1 MWPTARSGHGHLWT
15 APFVRCRVWNTC
27 APHGV
32 AANVMPKLSLLDL
45 ATVGR
50 DQPVRD
56 ALADTVTLAQRAD
69 ELGAFERLWFA
80 EHHNMGRIASA
91 ATSVLIGHVAA
102 RTERIRVGSG
112 GVMLPNH
119 SPLVIAEQ
127 FGTLAELHPGRID
140 LGLGRAPGTDGA
152 TMRALRTDPRAAES
166 FPQDVR
172 ELQGYLADESIVDGI
187 HAYPGRGTQ
196 VPLYI
201 LGSSLFGAQLAAAY
215 GLPYAFASHFAP
227 DALEQAVQVYRERFT
242 PSEQLDAPYVIAAA
256 NVIAADDSAAATD
269 AADQVLRARVRM
281 LAGRVGGS
289 DSRLD
294 DDMVTA
300 LLDTAVGAQAR
311 HMLTHTIVGDA
322 TQVAEGLRQF
332 ASFARADEVMLT
344 NPAPALDL
352 RLRTLEILADIHT
365 DGD

>member
-1 MWPTARSGHGHLWT
+1 MSYRISILDKSPLAAGETA
-15 APFVRCRVWNTC
+15 A
-27 APHGV
+27 
-32 AANVMPKLSLLDL
+32 
-45 ATVGR
+45 
-50 DQPVRD
+50 Q
-56 ALADTVTLAQRAD
+56 ALARTLTLAQQAEAWGYHR
-69 ELGAFERLWFA
+69 FWIA
-80 EHHNMGRIASA
+80 EHHNTDQLASPSPELAIAWILGQ
-91 ATSVLIGHVAA
+91 T
-102 RTERIRVGSG
+102 RQIRVGSG

-119 SPLVIAEQ
+119 SPLVVAEQ

-140 LGLGRAPGTDGA
+140 LGLGRTPGTDGA

-300 LLDTAVGAQAR
+300 LLDTAVTALSGKRRDGQVRMASAVANAIDTGQHLAVQAGTGTGKSLAYLVPAIR
-311 HMLTHTIVGDA
+311 HAVESGD
-322 TQVAEGLRQF
+322 TVYSRFF
-332 ASFARADEVMLT
+332 AG
-344 NPAPALDL
+344 APA
-352 RLRTLEILADIHT
+352 TSVFH
-365 DGD
+365 DGHAV

>member
-1 MWPTARSGHGHLWT
+1 MSQLP
-15 APFVRCRVWNTC
+15 PF
-27 APHGV
+27 A
-32 AANVMPKLSLLDL
+32 LLDL
-45 ATVGR
+45 ATVGH
-50 DQPVRD
+50 DQPIAR
-56 ALADTVTLAQRAD
+56 ALEESLILARRAD
-69 ELGAFERLWFA
+69 ELGTFERLWFA
-80 EHHNMGRIASA
+80 EHHNMPRIASA

-102 RTERIRVGSG
+102 NTERIRVGSG

-152 TMRALRTDPRAAES
+152 TMQALRTDPRSAES

-172 ELQGYLADESIVDGI
+172 ELQGYLTGDTQIEGI
-187 HAYPGRGTQ
+187 HAYPGRGTS

-227 DALEQAVQVYRERFT
+227 DALEQAVRTYRAQFT
-242 PSEQLDAPYVIAAA
+242 PSEQLASPHVIAAV
-256 NVIAADDSAAATD
+256 NVIAADDSQTAKAI
-269 AADQVLRARVRM
+269 QEKVLLARVRM
-281 LAGRVGGS
+281 LAGRVGSG
-289 DSRLD
+289 RLD

-311 HMLTHTIVGDA
+311 HMLHHTVAGDA
-322 TQVAEGLRQF
+322 GEVAAGLADF
-332 ASFARADEVMLT
+332 AALADADELMIT
-344 NPAPALDL
+344 NPAPGLDQ
-352 RLRTLEILADIHT
+352 RLRTLEILA
-365 DGD
+365 GLR

>member
-1 MWPTARSGHGHLWT
+1 MD
-15 APFVRCRVWNTC
+15 
-27 APHGV
+27 GV
-32 AANVMPKLSLLDL
+32 LPKLSLLDL

-50 DQPVRD
+50 NQPVRE

-69 ELGAFERLWFA
+69 DLGVFERLWFA
-80 EHHNMGRIASA
+80 EHHNMDRIASA

-102 RTERIRVGSG
+102 KTKQIRVGSG

-152 TMRALRTDPRAAES
+152 TMRALRTDPRTSDA

-172 ELQGYLADESIVDGI
+172 ELQGYLADESLNEGI
-187 HAYPGRGTQ
+187 YAYPGRGTQ

-227 DALEQAVQVYRERFT
+227 DALEQAVRVYRERFT
-242 PSEQLDAPYVIAAA
+242 PSEQLEQPYVIAAA
-256 NVIAADDSAAATD
+256 NVIAADDSASAT
-269 AADQVLRARVRM
+269 AVADKVLRARIRM
-281 LAGRVGGS
+281 LAGRVGNGPI
-289 DSRLD
+289 D

-300 LLDTAVGAQAR
+300 LMDTTVGAQAR
-311 HMLTHTIVGDA
+311 HMLTHTIVGDPDEVA
-322 TQVAEGLRQF
+322 TGLTRF
-332 ASFARADEVMLT
+332 TELADADEVILT
-344 NPAPALDL
+344 NPAPSLEQ
-352 RLRTLEILADIHT
+352 RIRTLEILAGLLDT
-365 DGD
+365 AG

>member
-1 MWPTARSGHGHLWT
+1 MEDVHPQ
-15 APFVRCRVWNTC
+15 
-27 APHGV
+27 
-32 AANVMPKLSLLDL
+32 LSLLDL

-50 DQPVRD
+50 NQPVSE

-91 ATSVLIGHVAA
+91 ATSVLIAHVAA

-140 LGLGRAPGTDGA
+140 LGLGRAPGTDGQ

-172 ELQGYLADESIVDGI
+172 ELQGYLADESLVEGI
-187 HAYPGRGTQ
+187 HAYPGRGTR

-227 DALEQAVQVYRERFT
+227 DALEQAVRVYRERFT
-242 PSEQLDAPYVIAAA
+242 PSEQLAEPHVIAAA
-256 NVIAADDSAAATD
+256 NVIAADDSATAHD
-269 AADQVLRARVRM
+269 ARQRVLRARVRM
-281 LAGRVGGS
+281 LAGRVGGGDIDDAMA
-289 DSRLD
+289 DSL
-294 DDMVTA
+294 M
-300 LLDTAVGAQAR
+300 DTAIGAQAR
-311 HMLTHTIVGDA
+311 HMLTHTIAGDA
-322 TQVAEGLRQF
+322 AEVAAGLRDF
-332 ASFARADEVMLT
+332 ASLADADELILT
-344 NPAPALDL
+344 NPAPELDL
-352 RLRTLEILADIHT
+352 RIRTLEILAGLREDAS
-365 DGD
+365 

>member
-1 MWPTARSGHGHLWT
+1 MAKGWNSRREGTV
-15 APFVRCRVWNTC
+15 APRVT
-27 APHGV
+27 
-32 AANVMPKLSLLDL
+32 PKLSLLDL

-50 DQPVRD
+50 DRPIAE
-56 ALADTVTLAQRAD
+56 ALAETVTLAQRAD

-80 EHHNMGRIASA
+80 EHHNMPRIASA
-91 ATSVLIGHVAA
+91 ATSVLIAHVAA
-102 RTERIRVGSG
+102 RTSRIRVGSG

-152 TMRALRTDPRAAES
+152 TMRALRTDPGAAES

-172 ELQGYLADESIVDGI
+172 ELQGYLAEESLVDGI

-227 DALEQAVQVYRERFT
+227 DALEQAVRTYRAQFT
-242 PSEQLDAPYVIAAA
+242 PSEQLAEPHVIAAV
-256 NVIAADDSAAATD
+256 NVIAADESVEAAATQD
-269 AADQVLRARVRM
+269 KVLLARVRM
-281 LAGRVGGS
+281 LAGRVGSG
-289 DSRLD
+289 RLD
-294 DDMVTA
+294 DDTVRA

-311 HMLTHTIVGDA
+311 HMLHHTVAGDPGE
-322 TQVAEGLRQF
+322 VARGLEDF
-332 ASFARADEVMLT
+332 AALADADEVMVT
-344 NPAPALDL
+344 NPAPGLDQ
-352 RLRTLEILADIHT
+352 RLRTLEILAAL
-365 DGD
+365 